1 MSRRKIEFMSLLEDY
16 FETYLPYSRGLSP
29 NTIESYKQSFLLL
42 LRFMSDVKGIKPD
55 DIKFSILNYD
65 TLMEFFNWLEKER
78 FNWLEKERNC
88 KPVTRN
94 QRLSALSAFSEY
106 AQNRDFDAA
115 SIFRSAIVK
124 IPIKRGNKKARAV
137 FSRDEIKILLAL
149 PDETY
154 ETGLRDKILLSFMYA
169 TGARAQEICD
179 LTVNDLHINDKNA
192 SVTLIGKG
200 SKARQVGIS
209 LNLAITVQK
218 YIIHRHIERYP
229 EKHVFSSQTHEQMTV
244 SCIEGIYKKY
254 VAIAKEKHP
263 DMFLKDSY
271 PPHSMRH
278 STACHLIEAGV
289 DIVTIKNILGHVS
302 VQTTQIYAE
311 MSQDSVDRK
320 LKEWNDTWF
329 GSNVKVKEAKTN
341 IPGFLKRK

>member
-1 MSRRKIEFMSLLEDY
+1 MSRRKIGFISLLKDY
-16 FETYLPYSRGLSP
+16 FETYLPYSRGLSQ
-29 NTIESYKQSFLLL
+29 NTIESYKQSFMLL
-42 LRFMSDVKGIKPD
+42 LRFMQDTKGID
-55 DIKFSILNYD
+55 ADAIQFSSLDYD
-65 TLMEFFNWLEKER
+65 TLIDFFNWIEKDR
-78 FNWLEKERNC
+78 QC

-115 SIFRSAIVK
+115 SVFRSAIIK
-124 IPIKRGNKKARAV
+124 IPIKRVNKKARAV
-137 FSRDEIKILLAL
+137 FSREEIKTLLAL
-149 PDETY
+149 PNETY
-154 ETGLRDKILLSFMYA
+154 ETGLRDKVLLSFMYA

-179 LTVNDLHINDKNA
+179 FTVSDLHINNKSA

-209 LNLAITVQK
+209 LALAETVQK
-218 YIIHRHIERYP
+218 YIKYRHIEKHPGR
-229 EKHVFSSQTHEQMTV
+229 HVFSSQTHEQMTV
-244 SCIEGIYKKY
+244 SCVEGIYKKY
-254 VAIAKEKHP
+254 VTIAKEKYP

-278 STACHLIEAGV
+278 STACHLLEAGV

-320 LKEWNDTWF
+320 LREWNDAWF
-329 GSNVKVKEAKTN
+329 GSKIETKETKKD
-341 IPGFLKRK
+341 IPDFLKRK

>member
-29 NTIESYKQSFLLL
+29 NTIESYKQSFMLL
-42 LRFMSDVKGIKPD
+42 LRFMQDVKGIKAD
-55 DIKFSILNYD
+55 YIRFSNLDYD
-65 TLMEFFNWLEKER
+65 TLLEFFNWLETVR
-78 FNWLEKERNC
+78 HC
-88 KPVTRN
+88 KSVTRN

-115 SIFRSAIVK
+115 SVFRSAIIK
-124 IPIKRGNKKARAV
+124 IPVKRCNKNGRAV
-137 FSRDEIKILLAL
+137 FSRDEIKALLSL
-149 PDETY
+149 PDENY
-154 ETGLRDKILLSFMYA
+154 ETGLRDKVLLSFMYA

-179 LTVNDLHINDKNA
+179 FTVNSLHVNDINA

-200 SKARQVGIS
+200 SKTRQVGIS
-209 LNLAITVQK
+209 LALAGTIQK
-218 YIIHRHIERYP
+218 YIRHRHIEGYP
-229 EKHVFSSQTHEQMTV
+229 ERHVFSSQTHEQMTI
-244 SCIEGIYKKY
+244 SCVEGIYKKY
-254 VAIAKEKHP
+254 VTIAKEKYP

-278 STACHLIEAGV
+278 STACHLLEAGV

-311 MSQDSVDRK
+311 MSQDSVDKK

-329 GSNVKVKEAKTN
+329 GSKYEMKESKKD
-341 IPGFLKRK
+341 IPDFLKRK